1 MALASTSVH
10 VIEQVPKESCAS
22 VCVPRTSCSCLLPHQ
37 ETPRSDGGSD
47 SGSFQIATSS
57 QSPGICEGLCASL
70 RVGVSVSH
78 SPLAL
83 PEVSPIGL

>member
-10 VIEQVPKESCAS
+10 VIEQAPKDSCAS
-22 VCVPRTSCSCLLPHQ
+22 VCVRRTSCNCLLPHQ

-47 SGSFQIATSS
+47 SGSFQITASGL
-57 QSPGICEGLCASL
+57 SPGVCEFVCISKS
-70 RVGVSVSH
+70 GVSVSH

-83 PEVSPIGL
+83 PEVSPAGL